1 MGGEDVG
8 LLLSLCDA
16 NGKLLKPDKPARSVD
31 AVWTSLVPGAA
42 KGPPGTLWSTS
53 VTKSNATWGYVLAA
67 RTSTKWTAD
76 AKTLGL
82 PGKTDGYSWI
92 REQTSI
98 VAVPIERLNRWRV
111 LVQARRRSREVWTSA
126 RST

>member
-1 MGGEDVG
+1 MGGADVG

-16 NGKLLKPDKPARSVD
+16 NGKLLKPDKHARSID

-42 KGPPGTLWSTS
+42 AGPPGTLWSTS

-67 RTSTKWTAD
+67 RTSTKWSAD

-82 PGKTDGYSWI
+82 RPGRTDGYTWT
-92 REQTSI
+92 RERQQTSSA
-98 VAVPIERLNRWRV
+98 AVSIK
-111 LVQARRRSREVWTSA
+111 A
-126 RST
+126 STRCAGEHAQQ

>member
-92 REQTSI
+92 RAQHHTLL
-98 VAVPIERLNRWRV
+98 RCQLNVSTDGV
-111 LVQARRRSREVWTSA
+111 LVQARRRSREAWTPA